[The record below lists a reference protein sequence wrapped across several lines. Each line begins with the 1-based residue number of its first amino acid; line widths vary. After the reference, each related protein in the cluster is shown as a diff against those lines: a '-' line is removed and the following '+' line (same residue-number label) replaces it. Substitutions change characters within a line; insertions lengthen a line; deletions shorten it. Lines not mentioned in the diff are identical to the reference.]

1 MVSPPVGTFLTKY
14 LWTWPEISSRG
25 FYSLGGTN
33 WNWGGVR
40 GWILIGLVSLRSY
53 HLISMIM
60 RRCDITISQQQQSTK
75 RHNLNVSSP
84 SVLLWQWL
92 RLELRN
98 EFLFI
103 SGGSAASPEWK
114 YKNHVNWALEIAGQ
128 IIAMVGARVAIIPSV
143 CSHQDSAVHL
153 SLVLVEWLGRDVGQ
167 VGWLW
172 LCCWRRWRRSLGRL
186 TIGASLTSAS
196 RVPGAARWVPDR
208 IRSVKSSSRQW

>member
-1 MVSPPVGTFLTKY
+1 MWY
-14 LWTWPEISSRG
+14 
-25 FYSLGGTN
+25 
-33 WNWGGVR
+33 
-40 GWILIGLVSLRSY
+40 Y
-53 HLISMIM
+53 HLTTASKYKAAQFERIIPLSA
-60 RRCDITISQQQQSTK
+60 T
-75 RHNLNVSSP
+75 
-84 SVLLWQWL
+84 WQWL

-167 VGWLW
+167 VGLLWLW
-172 LCCWRRWRRSLGRL
+172 LCCWRRRRRSLGRL
-186 TIGASLTSAS
+186 TIGASLTSAT
-196 RVPGAARWVPDR
+196 RVPGAAGWVPDQKR
-208 IRSVKSSSRQW
+208 FK